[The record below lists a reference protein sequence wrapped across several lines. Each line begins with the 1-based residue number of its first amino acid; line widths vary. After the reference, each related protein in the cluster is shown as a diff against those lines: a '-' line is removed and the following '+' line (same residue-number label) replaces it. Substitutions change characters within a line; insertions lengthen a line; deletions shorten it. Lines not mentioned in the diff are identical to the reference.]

1 MRNANGDNVAA
12 LHIDL
17 HADRGGVLSVGF
29 HGDVSP
35 KPVPRIQRFSSPM
48 TEFRDPLVSSQLHA
62 TQRLSPAL
70 ETLLAKEVVHSVQS
84 RQQKSRLLQRLRFQ
98 ISPLTDSNRRPPPY
112 HGGSGAVLA
121 GTAGHARSRFSCK
134 SSLRDVSTVPARAR
148 ECST

>member
-1 MRNANGDNVAA
+1 MAGAGGHRHENANGDNVAA

-17 HADRGGVLSVGF
+17 HADRRGVLSVGF

-70 ETLLAKEVVHSVQS
+70 ETLLEMEVLDSVS
-84 RQQKSRLLQRLRFQ
+84 RGNKKAAFC
-98 ISPLTDSNRRPPPY
+98 
-112 HGGSGAVLA
+112 SGF
-121 GTAGHARSRFSCK
+121 G
-134 SSLRDVSTVPARAR
+134 VPR
-148 ECST
+148 